1 MATNA
6 RWRNSLQ
13 AESFRQEFGDAGF
26 LPTLSGGK
34 EDDCLRTEFVNHLA
48 ASAAGSA
55 GYVLGVDHRNRAD
68 FELRSRRGHCRKD
81 RGTFGTVGHSI
92 GGVSH
97 VAT

>member
-26 LPTLSGGK
+26 LPALSGGK

-55 GYVLGVDHRNRAD
+55 GYVLGDHRNRAD
-68 FELRSRRGHCRKD
+68 FELRSRVGDGGKN
-81 RGTFGTVGHSI
+81 RGTLGAIGHSI
-92 GGVSH
+92 GGVFH